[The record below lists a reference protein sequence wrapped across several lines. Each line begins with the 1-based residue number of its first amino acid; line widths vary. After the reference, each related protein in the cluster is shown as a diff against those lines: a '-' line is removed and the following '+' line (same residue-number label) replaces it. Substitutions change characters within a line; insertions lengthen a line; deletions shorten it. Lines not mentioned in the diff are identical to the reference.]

1 MSASTLSLACLPL
14 STRQSQLRQLLSPHG
29 DIQSIKIHTDRSS
42 SSREFTRKSAAAL
55 VTFSQPYE
63 AEKAQSAVDGHYMGE
78 GFRIK
83 ASWGDKQ
90 AKGTRFCEW
99 GGLMVGKDVVVAPFN
114 AGTRSESLTKAQLSR
129 APPPSILLVPANVPK
144 WGQSQQLVVRVE
156 RPRDPR
162 MLRRIHAVIESVSE
176 YGAEFEAL
184 LMEREKGNENYAF
197 LFDSNVHSPP
207 SHVSLRTEVN
217 GSYLRRNIIDGKL
230 TR

>member
-42 SSREFTRKSAAAL
+42 SREYTRTSATAL
-55 VTFSQPYE
+55 VTFSKPYE

-83 ASWGDKQ
+83 ASWRDKK
-90 AKGTRFCEW
+90 AKGTTRFCEW
-99 GGLMVGKDVVVAPFN
+99 RGLMVGKDVIVAPFN
-114 AGTRSESLTKAQLSR
+114 AGTKSESLTKAQLSR

-197 LFDSNVHSPP
+197 LFDSNVHSPFLP
-207 SHVSLRTEVN
+207 HVLEYCS
-217 GSYLRRNIIDGKL
+217 
-230 TR
+230 